1 MLINDVTL
9 FFTDEMLN
17 ETDDERS
24 RRFRELRQRTVPFP
38 EQDLCGAQKIA
49 TGRPKNIDDR

>member
-24 RRFRELRQRTVPFP
+24 RRFRELRHNTVPFT
-38 EQDLCGAQKIA
+38 EQEFSGASKMSS
-49 TGRPKNIDDR
+49 GRPKNIYDR